1 MNTEKESRV
10 RVPGFYFLKGG
21 KMKAGDHVKTPRFLT
36 VKIEKVF
43 ETEEEARKEGF
54 TEPTHYNRK
63 DGYDIVGK
71 SLDVYH
77 MLFAAYK
84 VR

>member
-43 ETEEEARKEGF
+43 ETEEEARKGSQNPR
-54 TEPTHYNRK
+54 TTTAKTVTTLSGRASTYT
-63 DGYDIVGK
+63 IC
-71 SLDVYH
+71 SLQH
-77 MLFAAYK
+77 T
-84 VR
+84 R